1 LLVWFYVNWDT
12 ARKLNGKILNVLDQ
26 IIEGVREDLAERKKQ
41 VELNELMAKISEVN
55 PAIDVL
61 PSLQSSKLSV
71 IAEVKRSSPSKGALA
86 QISDPAELAR
96 SYQEGGATAVS
107 VLTEG
112 RKFGGS
118 LADLDAVRSAI
129 NIPILR
135 KDFMV
140 DDYQIFESRAHGAD
154 IVLLIVAALSDLQL
168 SEFYAI
174 SKSLGM
180 QVLVETHTLEEVE
193 RALLLDPEIIG
204 VNARDLTTLKIDLDA
219 FDRLAKAIP
228 QGMVK
233 VAESGIS
240 SLEDVISY
248 RNSGAE
254 AILVGEAL
262 VKDGDPA
269 QMIQNFI
276 NRADTPDISKV

>member
-1 LLVWFYVNWDT
+1 M

-26 IIEGVREDLAERKKQ
+26 IIEGVQEDLAERKKQ
-41 VELNELMAKISEVN
+41 VGLNELMVKISEVN

-86 QISDPAELAR
+86 KISDPAELALR
-96 SYQEGGATAVS
+96 YQAGGATAVS

-174 SKSLGM
+174 AKSLGM

-193 RALLLDPEIIG
+193 RALSLDPDIIG
-204 VNARDLTTLKIDLDA
+204 VNARDLTTLKIDLGA
-219 FDRLAKAIP
+219 FDKLAKAIP
-228 QGMVK
+228 AGKIK

-240 SLEDVISY
+240 SVAEVISY
-248 RNSGAE
+248 RKSGAE

>member
-1 LLVWFYVNWDT
+1 MV
-12 ARKLNGKILNVLDQ
+12 RKPNGKILNVLDQ
-26 IIEGVREDLAERKKQ
+26 IIEGVREDLAERKKL
-41 VELNELMAKISEVN
+41 VELNELIAKISEVN
-55 PAIDVL
+55 PVIDVL

-86 QISDPAELAR
+86 EILDPADLAL
-96 SYQEGGATAVS
+96 SYQAGGATAVS
-107 VLTEG
+107 VLTES

-118 LADLDAVRSAI
+118 LADLAAVRSAV

-135 KDFMV
+135 KDFTV
-140 DDYQIFESRAHGAD
+140 DEYQIFEARAYGAD
-154 IVLLIVAALSDLQL
+154 IILLIVAALSDLQL
-168 SEFYAI
+168 SEFFVI

-204 VNARDLTTLKIDLDA
+204 VNARDLTTLKINQNA
-219 FDRLAKAIP
+219 FNELAIAIP
-228 QGMVK
+228 AGTVK
-233 VAESGIS
+233 VAESGIA
-240 SLEDVISY
+240 SLADVISY

>member
-1 LLVWFYVNWDT
+1 MV
-12 ARKLNGKILNVLDQ
+12 RKLNGKILNALDQ
-26 IIEGVREDLAERKKQ
+26 IIEGVREDLAERKKL
-41 VELNELMAKISEVN
+41 VELNELNELVAKISEVN
-55 PAIDVL
+55 PVIDVL
-61 PSLQSSKLSV
+61 PSLQSSNLSV

-86 QISDPAELAR
+86 QISDPAALAL
-96 SYQEGGATAVS
+96 SYQRGGATAAS
-107 VLTEG
+107 VLTES

-118 LADLDAVRSAI
+118 LADLAAVRSAV

-135 KDFMV
+135 KDFAV
-140 DDYQIFESRAHGAD
+140 DEYQIFEARAYGAD
-154 IVLLIVAALSDLQL
+154 IILLIVAALSDLQL
-168 SEFYAI
+168 SEFFAI

-193 RALLLDPEIIG
+193 RALTLDPEIIG
-204 VNARDLTTLKIDLDA
+204 VNARDLTTLKIDLGA
-219 FDRLAKAIP
+219 FDKLALGIP
-228 QGMVK
+228 EGVVK

-240 SLEDVISY
+240 SLSDVISY
-248 RNSGAE
+248 RKSGAE

-269 QMIQNFI
+269 QMIRDFI

>member
-1 LLVWFYVNWDT
+1 MV
-12 ARKLNGKILNVLDQ
+12 RKLNGKILNVLDQ
-26 IIEGVREDLAERKKQ
+26 IIEGVREDLAERKKI
-41 VELNELMAKISEVN
+41 VEVN
-55 PAIDVL
+55 RVLEKMSEANPVIDVL

-86 QISDPAELAR
+86 EILDPADLAL
-96 SYQEGGATAVS
+96 SYQAGGATAVS
-107 VLTEG
+107 VLTES

-118 LADLDAVRSAI
+118 LADLAAVRSAV

-140 DDYQIFESRAHGAD
+140 DEYQIFEARAYGAD
-154 IVLLIVAALSDLQL
+154 IILLIVAALSDQQL
-168 SEFYAI
+168 SEYFALA
-174 SKSLGM
+174 KSLGM
-180 QVLVETHTLEEVE
+180 QVLVETHTLDEVE

-228 QGMVK
+228 QGIVK
-233 VAESGIS
+233 VAESGIT
-240 SLEDVISY
+240 SLQDVISY

>member
-1 LLVWFYVNWDT
+1 M

-26 IIEGVREDLAERKKQ
+26 IIEGVQEDLAERKKR
-41 VELNELMAKISEVN
+41 VGLNELMVKISSVN

-86 QISDPAELAR
+86 KISDPAELALR
-96 SYQEGGATAVS
+96 YQAGGATAVS

-140 DDYQIFESRAHGAD
+140 DDYQFFESRAHGAD

-174 SKSLGM
+174 AKSLGM

-193 RALLLDPEIIG
+193 RALSLDPEIIG
-204 VNARDLTTLKIDLDA
+204 VNARDLTTLKIDLGA
-219 FDRLAKAIP
+219 FDKLAKAIP
-228 QGMVK
+228 AGKIK

-240 SLEDVISY
+240 SVAEVISY

>member
-1 LLVWFYVNWDT
+1 MV
-12 ARKLNGKILNVLDQ
+12 RKPNGKILNVLDQ
-26 IIEGVREDLAERKKQ
+26 IIEGVREDLAERKKL
-41 VELNELMAKISEVN
+41 VELNELIAKISEVN
-55 PAIDVL
+55 PVIDVL

-86 QISDPAELAR
+86 QISDPAALAL
-96 SYQEGGATAVS
+96 SYQTGGATAVS
-107 VLTEG
+107 VLTES

-118 LADLDAVRSAI
+118 LADLAAVRSAV

-135 KDFMV
+135 KDFTV
-140 DDYQIFESRAHGAD
+140 DEYQIFEARAYGAD
-154 IVLLIVAALSDLQL
+154 IILLIVAALSDLQL
-168 SEFYAI
+168 SEFFAI

-204 VNARDLTTLKIDLDA
+204 VNARDLTTLKINQNA
-219 FDRLAKAIP
+219 FNELAIAIP
-228 QGMVK
+228 AGTVK
-233 VAESGIS
+233 VAESGIA
-240 SLEDVISY
+240 SLADVISY

>member
-1 LLVWFYVNWDT
+1 M
-12 ARKLNGKILNVLDQ
+12 NVLDQ
-26 IIEGVREDLAERKKQ
+26 IIEGVQEDLAERKKQ
-41 VELNELMAKISEVN
+41 VGLNELMVKISEVN

-86 QISDPAELAR
+86 KISDPAELALR
-96 SYQEGGATAVS
+96 YQAGGATAVS

-174 SKSLGM
+174 AKSLGM
-180 QVLVETHTLEEVE
+180 QVLVETHTLGEVE
-193 RALLLDPEIIG
+193 RALSLDPEIIG
-204 VNARDLTTLKIDLDA
+204 VNARDLTTLKIDLEA
-219 FDRLAKAIP
+219 FDKLAKAIP
-228 QGMVK
+228 AGKIK

-240 SLEDVISY
+240 SVAEVISY

>member
-1 LLVWFYVNWDT
+1 MV
-12 ARKLNGKILNVLDQ
+12 RKLNGKILNVLDQ
-26 IIEGVREDLAERKKQ
+26 IIEGVREDLAERKKL
-41 VELNELMAKISEVN
+41 VELNELNELVAKISEVN
-55 PAIDVL
+55 PVIDVL
-61 PSLQSSKLSV
+61 PSLQSSNLSV

-86 QISDPAELAR
+86 QISNPAALAL
-96 SYQEGGATAVS
+96 SYQTGGATAVS
-107 VLTEG
+107 VLTES

-118 LADLDAVRSAI
+118 LADLAAVRSAV

-135 KDFMV
+135 KDFTI
-140 DDYQIFESRAHGAD
+140 DEYQIFEARAYGAD
-154 IVLLIVAALSDLQL
+154 IILLIVAALSDLQL
-168 SEFYAI
+168 SEFFAI

-193 RALLLDPEIIG
+193 RALTLDPEIIG
-204 VNARDLTTLKIDLDA
+204 VNARDLTTLKIDLAA
-219 FDRLAKAIP
+219 FDKLALAIP
-228 QGMVK
+228 EGVVK

-240 SLEDVISY
+240 SLSDVISY
-248 RNSGAE
+248 RKSGAE

-269 QMIQNFI
+269 QMIRDFI

>member
-1 LLVWFYVNWDT
+1 MDT

-26 IIEGVREDLAERKKQ
+26 IIEGVQEDLAERKKQ
-41 VELNELMAKISEVN
+41 VGLNELMVKISEVK

-86 QISDPAELAR
+86 KISDPAELALR
-96 SYQEGGATAVS
+96 YQAGGATAVS

-174 SKSLGM
+174 AKSLGM
-180 QVLVETHTLEEVE
+180 QVLVETHTSGEVE
-193 RALLLDPEIIG
+193 RALSLDPEIIG
-204 VNARDLTTLKIDLDA
+204 VNARDLTTLKIDLGA
-219 FDRLAKAIP
+219 FDKLAKAIP
-228 QGMVK
+228 AGKIK

-240 SLEDVISY
+240 SVAEVISY

-262 VKDGDPA
+262 VKNGDPA

>member
-1 LLVWFYVNWDT
+1 MV
-12 ARKLNGKILNVLDQ
+12 RKPNGKILNVLDQ
-26 IIEGVREDLAERKKQ
+26 IIEGVREDLAERKKL
-41 VELNELMAKISEVN
+41 VELNELIAKISEVN
-55 PAIDVL
+55 PVIDVL

-86 QISDPAELAR
+86 QISDPAALAL
-96 SYQEGGATAVS
+96 SYQTGGATAVS

-118 LADLDAVRSAI
+118 LADLAAVRSAV

-135 KDFMV
+135 KDFTV
-140 DDYQIFESRAHGAD
+140 DEYQIFEARAYGAD
-154 IVLLIVAALSDLQL
+154 IILLIVAALSDLQL
-168 SEFYAI
+168 SEFFVI

-204 VNARDLTTLKIDLDA
+204 VNARDLTTLKINQNA
-219 FDRLAKAIP
+219 FNELAKAIP
-228 QGMVK
+228 AGTVK
-233 VAESGIS
+233 VAESGIA
-240 SLEDVISY
+240 SLADVISY

>member
-1 LLVWFYVNWDT
+1 MV
-12 ARKLNGKILNVLDQ
+12 RKLNGKILNVLDQ
-26 IIEGVREDLAERKKQ
+26 IIQGVREDLAERKKL
-41 VELNELMAKISEVN
+41 VELNDLVAKISEVN
-55 PAIDVL
+55 PVIDVL
-61 PSLQSSKLSV
+61 PSLQSSNLSV

-86 QISDPAELAR
+86 QISDPAALAL
-96 SYQEGGATAVS
+96 SYQTGGATAVS
-107 VLTEG
+107 VLTES

-118 LADLDAVRSAI
+118 LADLAAVRSAI

-135 KDFMV
+135 KDFTV
-140 DDYQIFESRAHGAD
+140 DEYQIFEARAYGAD
-154 IVLLIVAALSDLQL
+154 IILLIVAALSDLQL
-168 SEFYAI
+168 SEFFAI

-193 RALLLDPEIIG
+193 RALSLDPEIIG
-204 VNARDLTTLKIDLDA
+204 VNARDLTTLKIDLGA
-219 FDRLAKAIP
+219 FDKLALAIP
-228 QGMVK
+228 EGVVK

-240 SLEDVISY
+240 SLSDVISY

-269 QMIQNFI
+269 QMIRDFI
-276 NRADTPDISKV
+276 NRADTPNISKV

>member
-1 LLVWFYVNWDT
+1 M

-26 IIEGVREDLAERKKQ
+26 IIEGVQEDLAERKKQ
-41 VELNELMAKISEVN
+41 VGLNELMVKISEVN

-86 QISDPAELAR
+86 KISDPAELALR
-96 SYQEGGATAVS
+96 YQAGGATAVS

-193 RALLLDPEIIG
+193 RALSLDPEIIG
-204 VNARDLTTLKIDLDA
+204 VNARDLTTLKIDLGA
-219 FDRLAKAIP
+219 FDKLAKAIP
-228 QGMVK
+228 AGKIK

-240 SLEDVISY
+240 SVAEVISY

>member
-1 LLVWFYVNWDT
+1 M

-26 IIEGVREDLAERKKQ
+26 IIEGVQEDLAVRKKR
-41 VELNELMAKISEVN
+41 VGLNELMVKISSVK

-71 IAEVKRSSPSKGALA
+71 IAEVKRASPSKGALA
-86 QISDPAELAR
+86 KISDPAELALR
-96 SYQEGGATAVS
+96 YQAGGATAVS

-140 DDYQIFESRAHGAD
+140 DDYQFFESRAHGAD

-174 SKSLGM
+174 AKSLGM

-193 RALLLDPEIIG
+193 RALSLDPEIIG
-204 VNARDLTTLKIDLDA
+204 VNARDLTTLKIDLGA
-219 FDRLAKAIP
+219 FDKLAKAIP
-228 QGMVK
+228 AGKIK

-240 SLEDVISY
+240 SVAEVISY

>member
-1 LLVWFYVNWDT
+1 M

-26 IIEGVREDLAERKKQ
+26 IIEGVQEDLAVRKKR
-41 VELNELMAKISEVN
+41 VGLNELMVKISSVK

-71 IAEVKRSSPSKGALA
+71 IAEVKRASPSKGALA
-86 QISDPAELAR
+86 KISDPAELALR
-96 SYQEGGATAVS
+96 YQAGGATAVS

-140 DDYQIFESRAHGAD
+140 DDYQFFESRAHGAD

-174 SKSLGM
+174 AKSLGM
-180 QVLVETHTLEEVE
+180 QVLVETNTLEEVE
-193 RALLLDPEIIG
+193 RALSLDPEIIG
-204 VNARDLTTLKIDLDA
+204 VNARDLTTLKIDLGA
-219 FDRLAKAIP
+219 FDKLAKSIP
-228 QGMVK
+228 AGKIK

-240 SLEDVISY
+240 SVAEVISY

>member
-1 LLVWFYVNWDT
+1 MV
-12 ARKLNGKILNVLDQ
+12 RKLNGKILNVLDQ
-26 IIEGVREDLAERKKQ
+26 IIEGVREDLAERKKL
-41 VELNELMAKISEVN
+41 VELNELNELVAKISEVN
-55 PAIDVL
+55 PVIDVL
-61 PSLQSSKLSV
+61 PSLQSSNLSV

-86 QISDPAELAR
+86 QISDPAALAL
-96 SYQEGGATAVS
+96 SYQTGGATAVS
-107 VLTEG
+107 VLTES

-118 LADLDAVRSAI
+118 LADLAAVRSAV

-135 KDFMV
+135 KDFTV
-140 DDYQIFESRAHGAD
+140 DEYQIFEARAYGAD
-154 IVLLIVAALSDLQL
+154 IILLIVAALSDLQL
-168 SEFYAI
+168 SEFFAI

-193 RALLLDPEIIG
+193 RALTLDPEIIG
-204 VNARDLTTLKIDLDA
+204 VNARDLTTLKIDLGA
-219 FDRLAKAIP
+219 FDKLALAIP
-228 QGMVK
+228 EGVVK

-240 SLEDVISY
+240 SLSDVISY
-248 RNSGAE
+248 RKSGAE

-269 QMIQNFI
+269 QMIRDFI

>member
-1 LLVWFYVNWDT
+1 M

-26 IIEGVREDLAERKKQ
+26 IIEGVQEDLAERKKQ
-41 VELNELMAKISEVN
+41 VGLNELMVKISEVN

-86 QISDPAELAR
+86 KISDPAELALR
-96 SYQEGGATAVS
+96 YQAGGATAVS

-174 SKSLGM
+174 AKSLGM

-193 RALLLDPEIIG
+193 RALSLDPEIIG
-204 VNARDLTTLKIDLDA
+204 VNARDLTTLKIDLGA
-219 FDRLAKAIP
+219 FDKLAKAIP
-228 QGMVK
+228 AGKIK

-240 SLEDVISY
+240 SVAEVISY

-276 NRADTPDISKV
+276 NRADSPDISKV

>member
-1 LLVWFYVNWDT
+1 M

-26 IIEGVREDLAERKKQ
+26 IIEGVQEDLAERKKR
-41 VELNELMAKISEVN
+41 VGLNELMVKISSVN

-86 QISDPAELAR
+86 KISDPAELALR
-96 SYQEGGATAVS
+96 YQAGGATAVS

-140 DDYQIFESRAHGAD
+140 DDYQFFESRAHGAD

-174 SKSLGM
+174 AKSLGM

-193 RALLLDPEIIG
+193 RALSLDPEIIG
-204 VNARDLTTLKIDLDA
+204 VNARDLATLKIDLGA
-219 FDRLAKAIP
+219 FDKLAKAIP
-228 QGMVK
+228 AGKIK

-240 SLEDVISY
+240 SVAEVISY

>member
-1 LLVWFYVNWDT
+1 MV
-12 ARKLNGKILNVLDQ
+12 RKLNGKILNVLNQ
-26 IIEGVREDLAERKKQ
+26 IIEGVREDLAERKKL
-41 VELNELMAKISEVN
+41 VELNELNELVAKISEVN
-55 PAIDVL
+55 PVIDVL
-61 PSLQSSKLSV
+61 PSLQSSNLSV

-86 QISDPAELAR
+86 QISDPAALAL
-96 SYQEGGATAVS
+96 SYQTGGATAVS
-107 VLTEG
+107 VLTES

-118 LADLDAVRSAI
+118 LADLAAVRSAV

-135 KDFMV
+135 KDFTI
-140 DDYQIFESRAHGAD
+140 DEYQIFEARAYGAD
-154 IVLLIVAALSDLQL
+154 IILLIVAALSDLQL
-168 SEFYAI
+168 SEFFAI

-193 RALLLDPEIIG
+193 RALALDPEIIG
-204 VNARDLTTLKIDLDA
+204 VNARDLTTLKIDLGA
-219 FDRLAKAIP
+219 FDKLALAIP
-228 QGMVK
+228 EGVVK

-240 SLEDVISY
+240 SLSDVISY
-248 RNSGAE
+248 RKSGAE

-269 QMIQNFI
+269 QMIRDFI

>member
-1 LLVWFYVNWDT
+1 MV
-12 ARKLNGKILNVLDQ
+12 RKLNGKILNVLDQ
-26 IIEGVREDLAERKKQ
+26 IIEGVREDLAERKKL
-41 VELNELMAKISEVN
+41 VELNELIAKISEVN
-55 PAIDVL
+55 PVIDVL

-86 QISDPAELAR
+86 QISDPAALAL
-96 SYQEGGATAVS
+96 SYQTGGAIAVS
-107 VLTEG
+107 VLTES

-118 LADLDAVRSAI
+118 LADLAAVRSAV

-135 KDFMV
+135 KDFTV
-140 DDYQIFESRAHGAD
+140 DEYQIFEARAYGAD
-154 IVLLIVAALSDLQL
+154 IILLIVAALSDLQL
-168 SEFYAI
+168 SEFFVI

-204 VNARDLTTLKIDLDA
+204 VNARDLTTLKINQNA
-219 FDRLAKAIP
+219 FNELAIAIP
-228 QGMVK
+228 AGTVK
-233 VAESGIS
+233 VAESGIA
-240 SLEDVISY
+240 SLADVISY

>member
-1 LLVWFYVNWDT
+1 MV
-12 ARKLNGKILNVLDQ
+12 RKLNGKILNVLDQ
-26 IIEGVREDLAERKKQ
+26 IIEGVREDLAERKKL
-41 VELNELMAKISEVN
+41 VELNELIATISEVN
-55 PAIDVL
+55 PVIDVL

-86 QISDPAELAR
+86 QISDPAALAL
-96 SYQEGGATAVS
+96 SYQTGGATAVS
-107 VLTEG
+107 VLTES

-118 LADLDAVRSAI
+118 LADLAAVRSAV

-135 KDFMV
+135 KDFTV
-140 DDYQIFESRAHGAD
+140 DEYQIFEARAYGAD
-154 IVLLIVAALSDLQL
+154 IILLIVAALSDLQL
-168 SEFYAI
+168 SEFFTI

-204 VNARDLTTLKIDLDA
+204 VNARDLTTLKINQNA
-219 FDRLAKAIP
+219 FNELAIAIP
-228 QGMVK
+228 AGTVK
-233 VAESGIS
+233 VAESGIA
-240 SLEDVISY
+240 SLADVISY

>member
-1 LLVWFYVNWDT
+1 M

-26 IIEGVREDLAERKKQ
+26 IIEGVQEDLAERKKQ
-41 VELNELMAKISEVN
+41 VGLNELMVKISEVK

-86 QISDPAELAR
+86 KISDPAELALR
-96 SYQEGGATAVS
+96 YQAGGATAVS

-174 SKSLGM
+174 AKSLGM
-180 QVLVETHTLEEVE
+180 QVLVETHTSGEVE
-193 RALLLDPEIIG
+193 RALSLDPEIIG
-204 VNARDLTTLKIDLDA
+204 VNARDLTTLKIDLGA
-219 FDRLAKAIP
+219 FDKLAKAIP
-228 QGMVK
+228 AGKIK

-240 SLEDVISY
+240 SVAEVISY

>member
-1 LLVWFYVNWDT
+1 M

-26 IIEGVREDLAERKKQ
+26 IIEGVQEDLAERKKQ
-41 VELNELMAKISEVN
+41 VGLNELMVKISEVN

-86 QISDPAELAR
+86 KISDPAELALL
-96 SYQEGGATAVS
+96 YQAGGATAVS

-174 SKSLGM
+174 AKSLGM

-193 RALLLDPEIIG
+193 RALSLDPEIIG
-204 VNARDLTTLKIDLDA
+204 VNARDLTTLKIDLGA
-219 FDRLAKAIP
+219 FDKLAKAIP
-228 QGMVK
+228 AGKIK

-240 SLEDVISY
+240 SVAEVISY

>member
-1 LLVWFYVNWDT
+1 MV
-12 ARKLNGKILNVLDQ
+12 RKLNGKILNVLDQ
-26 IIEGVREDLAERKKQ
+26 IIEGVREDLAERKKL
-41 VELNELMAKISEVN
+41 VEVNRVLEKISEAN
-55 PAIDVL
+55 PVLDVL

-86 QISDPAELAR
+86 EILDPADLAI
-96 SYQEGGATAVS
+96 SYQAGGATAVS
-107 VLTEG
+107 VLTES

-118 LADLDAVRSAI
+118 LADLAAVRSAV

-140 DDYQIFESRAHGAD
+140 DEYQIFEARAYGAD
-154 IVLLIVAALSDLQL
+154 IILLIVAALSDLQL
-168 SEFYAI
+168 SEYFALA
-174 SKSLGM
+174 KSLGM
-180 QVLVETHTLEEVE
+180 QVLVETHTLDEVE

-219 FDRLAKAIP
+219 FDRLATAIP
-228 QGMVK
+228 HGIVK

-240 SLEDVISY
+240 SLQDVISY

-276 NRADTPDISKV
+276 NRADTPNISKV

>member
-1 LLVWFYVNWDT
+1 M

-26 IIEGVREDLAERKKQ
+26 IIEGVQEDLAVRKKR
-41 VELNELMAKISEVN
+41 VGLNELMVKISSVK

-71 IAEVKRSSPSKGALA
+71 IAEVKRASPSKGALA
-86 QISDPAELAR
+86 KISDPAELALR
-96 SYQEGGATAVS
+96 YQAGGATAVS

-140 DDYQIFESRAHGAD
+140 DDYQFFESRANGAD

-174 SKSLGM
+174 AKSLGM

-193 RALLLDPEIIG
+193 RALSLDPEIIG
-204 VNARDLTTLKIDLDA
+204 VNARDLTTLKIDLGA
-219 FDRLAKAIP
+219 FDKLAKSIP
-228 QGMVK
+228 AGKIK

-240 SLEDVISY
+240 SVAEVISY

>member
-1 LLVWFYVNWDT
+1 MV
-12 ARKLNGKILNVLDQ
+12 RKLNGKILNVLDQ
-26 IIEGVREDLAERKKQ
+26 IIEGVREDLAERKKL
-41 VELNELMAKISEVN
+41 VELNELNELVAKISEVN
-55 PAIDVL
+55 PVIDVL
-61 PSLQSSKLSV
+61 PSLQSSNLSV

-86 QISDPAELAR
+86 QISDPAALAL
-96 SYQEGGATAVS
+96 SYQTGGATAVS
-107 VLTEG
+107 VLTES

-118 LADLDAVRSAI
+118 LADLAAVRSAV

-135 KDFMV
+135 KDFTV
-140 DDYQIFESRAHGAD
+140 DEYQIFEARAYGAD
-154 IVLLIVAALSDLQL
+154 IILLIVAALSDLQL
-168 SEFYAI
+168 SEFFAI

-193 RALLLDPEIIG
+193 RALALDPEIIG
-204 VNARDLTTLKIDLDA
+204 VNARDLTTLKIDLGA
-219 FDRLAKAIP
+219 FDKLALAIP
-228 QGMVK
+228 EGVVK

-240 SLEDVISY
+240 SLSDVISY
-248 RNSGAE
+248 RKSGAE

-269 QMIQNFI
+269 QMIRDFI

>member
-1 LLVWFYVNWDT
+1 MV
-12 ARKLNGKILNVLDQ
+12 RKPNGKILNVLDQ
-26 IIEGVREDLAERKKQ
+26 IIEGVREDLAERKKL
-41 VELNELMAKISEVN
+41 VELNELIAKISEVN
-55 PAIDVL
+55 PVIDVL

-86 QISDPAELAR
+86 QISDPAALAL
-96 SYQEGGATAVS
+96 SYQTGGAIAVS
-107 VLTEG
+107 VLTES

-118 LADLDAVRSAI
+118 LADLAAVRSAV

-135 KDFMV
+135 KDFTV
-140 DDYQIFESRAHGAD
+140 DEYQIFEARAYGAD
-154 IVLLIVAALSDLQL
+154 IILLIVAALSDLQL
-168 SEFYAI
+168 SEFFVI

-204 VNARDLTTLKIDLDA
+204 VNARDLTTLKINQNA
-219 FDRLAKAIP
+219 FNELAIAIP
-228 QGMVK
+228 AGTVK
-233 VAESGIS
+233 VAESGIA
-240 SLEDVISY
+240 SLADVISY

-262 VKDGDPA
+262 VKNGDPA

>member
-1 LLVWFYVNWDT
+1 MV
-12 ARKLNGKILNVLDQ
+12 RKPNGKILNVLDQ
-26 IIEGVREDLAERKKQ
+26 IIEGVREDLAERKKL
-41 VELNELMAKISEVN
+41 VELNELNELIAKISEVN
-55 PAIDVL
+55 PVIDVL

-86 QISDPAELAR
+86 QISDPAALAL
-96 SYQEGGATAVS
+96 SYQTGGATAVS
-107 VLTEG
+107 VLTES

-118 LADLDAVRSAI
+118 LADLAAVRSAV

-135 KDFMV
+135 KDFTV
-140 DDYQIFESRAHGAD
+140 DEYQIFEARAYGAD
-154 IVLLIVAALSDLQL
+154 IILLIVAALSDLQL
-168 SEFYAI
+168 SEFFVI

-204 VNARDLTTLKIDLDA
+204 VNARDLTTLKINQNA
-219 FDRLAKAIP
+219 FNELAKAIP
-228 QGMVK
+228 AGTVK
-233 VAESGIS
+233 VAESGIA
-240 SLEDVISY
+240 SLADVISY

>member
-1 LLVWFYVNWDT
+1 M

-26 IIEGVREDLAERKKQ
+26 IIEGVQEDLAERKKR
-41 VELNELMAKISEVN
+41 VGLNELMVKISSVN

-86 QISDPAELAR
+86 NISDPAELALR
-96 SYQEGGATAVS
+96 YQAGGATAIS

-140 DDYQIFESRAHGAD
+140 DDYQFFESRAHGAD
-154 IVLLIVAALSDLQL
+154 VVLLIVAALSDLQL

-174 SKSLGM
+174 AKSLGM
-180 QVLVETHTLEEVE
+180 QVLVETHTLDEVE
-193 RALLLDPEIIG
+193 RALSLDPEIIG
-204 VNARDLTTLKIDLDA
+204 VNARDLTTLKIDLGA
-219 FDRLAKAIP
+219 FDKLAKSIP
-228 QGMVK
+228 VGKIK

-240 SLEDVISY
+240 SVAEVISY

>member
-1 LLVWFYVNWDT
+1 M

-26 IIEGVREDLAERKKQ
+26 IIEGVQEDLAVRKKR
-41 VELNELMAKISEVN
+41 VGLNELMVKISSVK

-71 IAEVKRSSPSKGALA
+71 IAEVKRASPSKGALA
-86 QISDPAELAR
+86 KISDPAELALR
-96 SYQEGGATAVS
+96 YQAGGATAVS

-140 DDYQIFESRAHGAD
+140 DDYQFFESRAHGAD

-174 SKSLGM
+174 GKSLGM

-193 RALLLDPEIIG
+193 RALSLDPEIIG
-204 VNARDLTTLKIDLDA
+204 VNARDLTTLKIDLGA
-219 FDRLAKAIP
+219 FDKLAKSIP
-228 QGMVK
+228 AGKIK

-240 SLEDVISY
+240 SVAEVISY

>member
-1 LLVWFYVNWDT
+1 M

-26 IIEGVREDLAERKKQ
+26 IIEGVQEDLAERKKQ
-41 VELNELMAKISEVN
+41 VGLNELMVKISEVK

-86 QISDPAELAR
+86 KISDPAELALR
-96 SYQEGGATAVS
+96 YQAGGATAVS

-174 SKSLGM
+174 AKSLGM
-180 QVLVETHTLEEVE
+180 QVLVETHTLKEVE
-193 RALLLDPEIIG
+193 RALSLDPEIIG
-204 VNARDLTTLKIDLDA
+204 VNARDLTTLKIDLGA
-219 FDRLAKAIP
+219 FDKLAKAIP
-228 QGMVK
+228 AGKIK

-240 SLEDVISY
+240 SVAEVISY
-248 RNSGAE
+248 RKSGAE

>member
-1 LLVWFYVNWDT
+1 MV
-12 ARKLNGKILNVLDQ
+12 RKLNGKTLNVLDQ
-26 IIEGVREDLAERKKQ
+26 IIEGVREDLAERKKL
-41 VELNELMAKISEVN
+41 VEVNRVLEKISEAN
-55 PAIDVL
+55 PVLDVL

-86 QISDPAELAR
+86 EILDPADLAL
-96 SYQEGGATAVS
+96 SYQAGGATAVS
-107 VLTEG
+107 VLTESQ
-112 RKFGGS
+112 KFGGS
-118 LADLDAVRSAI
+118 LADLAAVRSVV

-140 DDYQIFESRAHGAD
+140 DEYQIFEARAYGAD
-154 IVLLIVAALSDLQL
+154 IILLIVAALSDLQL
-168 SEFYAI
+168 SEYFALA
-174 SKSLGM
+174 KSLGM
-180 QVLVETHTLEEVE
+180 QVLVETHTLDEVE

-219 FDRLAKAIP
+219 FDRLAKEIP
-228 QGMVK
+228 HGIVK

-240 SLEDVISY
+240 SLQDVISY

-276 NRADTPDISKV
+276 NRADTPNISKV

>member
-1 LLVWFYVNWDT
+1 MV
-12 ARKLNGKILNVLDQ
+12 RKLNGKILNVLDQ
-26 IIEGVREDLAERKKQ
+26 IIEGVREDLAERKKL
-41 VELNELMAKISEVN
+41 VEVNRVLEKISEAN
-55 PAIDVL
+55 PVLDVL

-86 QISDPAELAR
+86 EISDPADLAL
-96 SYQEGGATAVS
+96 SYQTGGATAVS
-107 VLTEG
+107 VLTES

-118 LADLDAVRSAI
+118 LADLAAVRSAV

-140 DDYQIFESRAHGAD
+140 DEYQIFEARAYGAD
-154 IVLLIVAALSDLQL
+154 IILLIVAALSDLQL
-168 SEFYAI
+168 SEYFALA
-174 SKSLGM
+174 KSLGM
-180 QVLVETHTLEEVE
+180 QVLVETHTLDEVE

-228 QGMVK
+228 HGIVK

-240 SLEDVISY
+240 SLQDVISY

-276 NRADTPDISKV
+276 NRADTPNISKV

>member
-1 LLVWFYVNWDT
+1 MV
-12 ARKLNGKILNVLDQ
+12 RKLNGKILNVLDQ
-26 IIEGVREDLAERKKQ
+26 IIEGVREDLAERKKL
-41 VELNELMAKISEVN
+41 VEVNRVLEKISEAN
-55 PAIDVL
+55 PVLDVL

-71 IAEVKRSSPSKGALA
+71 IAEVKRASPSKGALA
-86 QISDPAELAR
+86 EILDPADLAI
-96 SYQEGGATAVS
+96 SYQAGGATAVS
-107 VLTEG
+107 VLTES

-118 LADLDAVRSAI
+118 LADLAAVRSAV

-140 DDYQIFESRAHGAD
+140 DEYQIFEARAYGAD
-154 IVLLIVAALSDLQL
+154 IILLIVAALSDLQL
-168 SEFYAI
+168 SEYFALA
-174 SKSLGM
+174 KSLGM
-180 QVLVETHTLEEVE
+180 QVLVETHTLDEVE
-193 RALLLDPEIIG
+193 RALLLDPKIIG

-228 QGMVK
+228 HGIVK

-240 SLEDVISY
+240 SLQDVISY

-276 NRADTPDISKV
+276 NRADTPNISKV

>member
-1 LLVWFYVNWDT
+1 M

-26 IIEGVREDLAERKKQ
+26 IIEGVQEDLAVRKKR
-41 VELNELMAKISEVN
+41 VGLNELMVKISSVK

-71 IAEVKRSSPSKGALA
+71 IAEVKRASPSKGALA
-86 QISDPAELAR
+86 KISDPAELALR
-96 SYQEGGATAVS
+96 YQAGGATAVS

-140 DDYQIFESRAHGAD
+140 DDYQFFESRAHGAD

-174 SKSLGM
+174 AKSLGM

-193 RALLLDPEIIG
+193 RALSLDPEIIG
-204 VNARDLTTLKIDLDA
+204 VNARDLTTLKIDLGA
-219 FDRLAKAIP
+219 FDKLAKSIP
-228 QGMVK
+228 AGKIK

-240 SLEDVISY
+240 SVAEVISY

-254 AILVGEAL
+254 AILMGEAL

>member
-1 LLVWFYVNWDT
+1 M

-26 IIEGVREDLAERKKQ
+26 IIEGVQEDLAERKKQ
-41 VELNELMAKISEVN
+41 VGLNELMVKISEVK

-86 QISDPAELAR
+86 KISDPAELALR
-96 SYQEGGATAVS
+96 YQAGGATAVS

-174 SKSLGM
+174 AKSLGM
-180 QVLVETHTLEEVE
+180 QVLVETHTSGEVE
-193 RALLLDPEIIG
+193 RALSLDPEIIG
-204 VNARDLTTLKIDLDA
+204 VNARDLTTLKIDLGA
-219 FDRLAKAIP
+219 FDKLAKAIP
-228 QGMVK
+228 AGKIK

-240 SLEDVISY
+240 SVAEVISY

-269 QMIQNFI
+269 RMIQNFI

>member
-1 LLVWFYVNWDT
+1 MV
-12 ARKLNGKILNVLDQ
+12 RKPNGKILNVLDQ
-26 IIEGVREDLAERKKQ
+26 IIEGVREDLAERKKL
-41 VELNELMAKISEVN
+41 VELNELNELVAKISEVN
-55 PAIDVL
+55 PVIDVL

-86 QISDPAELAR
+86 QISDPAALAL
-96 SYQEGGATAVS
+96 SYQTGGATAVS
-107 VLTEG
+107 VLTES

-118 LADLDAVRSAI
+118 LADLAAVRSAV

-135 KDFMV
+135 KDFTV
-140 DDYQIFESRAHGAD
+140 DEYQIFEARAYGAD
-154 IVLLIVAALSDLQL
+154 IILLIVAALSDLQL
-168 SEFYAI
+168 SEFFVI

-204 VNARDLTTLKIDLDA
+204 VNARDLTTLKINQNA
-219 FDRLAKAIP
+219 FNELAIAIP
-228 QGMVK
+228 AGTVK
-233 VAESGIS
+233 VAESGIA
-240 SLEDVISY
+240 SLADVISY

>member
-1 LLVWFYVNWDT
+1 M

-26 IIEGVREDLAERKKQ
+26 IIEGVQEDLAERKKQ
-41 VELNELMAKISEVN
+41 VGLNELMVKISEVN
-55 PAIDVL
+55 PALDVL

-86 QISDPAELAR
+86 KISDPAELALR
-96 SYQEGGATAVS
+96 YQAGGATAVS

-204 VNARDLTTLKIDLDA
+204 VNARDLTTLKIDLGA
-219 FDRLAKAIP
+219 FDKLAKAIP
-228 QGMVK
+228 AGKIK

-240 SLEDVISY
+240 SVAEVISY